1 MIAYFLQCIFN
12 KNIKFKILPFP
23 NFVKLKLF
31 KNSFLRKKPLAWL
44 AHLSI
49 VKNLLRNNFPKIREA
64 SFQKCARFSSHCFLP
79 CFQIAQK
86 QMQSIVHLSARLQ
99 RTLFISQNKPPVE
112 F

>member
-31 KNSFLRKKPLAWL
+31 KNSFFVKSRGPGRRIYPLL
-44 AHLSI
+44 Q
-49 VKNLLRNNFPKIREA
+49 NLLRNNFPKIREA
-64 SFQKCARFSSHCFLP
+64 SFQKRARFSSHCFLP